1 MVGIAGILL
10 AALASY
16 IFNSVNDAKTFRR
29 QLKLQRLDSQIE
41 KLYGPLAG
49 LLAKSQAIY
58 EVALSVLPRDKQ
70 GRAVDFASFG
80 NDPKNEVIWRVIV
93 EQYFLPINDSMAQL
107 IQTNIH
113 LVDQVRASGEPNPSE
128 LFFGFIEHA
137 MNFRTL
143 HLLWKEKGIDTS
155 ASAKHVAFPEPFAI
169 HVKNVLR
176 QLQDRRV
183 ALETPSRLGPA
194 AFPVAS
200 ST

>member
-1 MVGIAGILL
+1 VVGIAGILL

-16 IFNSVNDAKTFRR
+16 IFNSINGAKTFRR

-49 LLAKSQAIY
+49 LLAKSQAIF
-58 EVALSVLPRDKQ
+58 EVALSVLPRSEQ
-70 GRAVDFASFG
+70 GGAIDFG
-80 NDPKNEVIWRVIV
+80 NFGNNPRNDVIWRALV
-93 EQYFLPINDSMAQL
+93 EQYFLPVNDSMAEL
-107 IQTNIH
+107 IQANIH
-113 LVDQVRASGEPNPSE
+113 LVDQVRGPAESHPSE

-155 ASAKHVAFPEPFAI
+155 ASAKHVAFPEPFSI

-183 ALETPSRLGPA
+183 ALEAPLRLGPA
-194 AFPVAS
+194 ARPS
-200 ST
+200 